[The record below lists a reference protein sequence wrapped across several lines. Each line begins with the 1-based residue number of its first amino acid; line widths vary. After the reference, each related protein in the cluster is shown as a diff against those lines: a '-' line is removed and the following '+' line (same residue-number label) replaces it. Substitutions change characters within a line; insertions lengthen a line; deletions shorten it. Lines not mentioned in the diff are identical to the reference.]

1 MNRDTAPLSTLSGWG
16 RYPYGQSQLHLP
28 ATQQQLLQ
36 LNQNFTGITRGQ
48 GRSYGDSAMASEVLS
63 TRYLDQF
70 IQFDAV
76 TGVLSVQAG
85 ITLAEILD
93 VIVPKGWFLP
103 VTPGTQYVSVAGA
116 IAADVHGKNHHL
128 AGCFSQHLLSMKML
142 LGDGRQIRVSPTQY
156 TDLFQ
161 ATCGGMG
168 LTGIILSATLQLLP
182 IKSSQINQTSVK
194 ARSLSHAY
202 ALFEQAAESTY
213 SVAWIDCLAKGQQLG
228 RSLLMTGE
236 HALEGELTSASQN
249 ALSLPCVTPSIL
261 LNRFSTRA
269 FNSLYY
275 HRQRTPIAHQSIHYA
290 PFFYPLDRIRHWNRL
305 YGRKGFLQ
313 YQFVL
318 PQAAGLEGMQSILQ
332 RISDQ
337 QTGSFLAVLKK
348 LGPANSNLL
357 SFPQEGYTLA
367 LDFKFQH
374 GLFRFLEQLDQQVL
388 DWGGRLYL
396 AKDARMS
403 QTVFKA
409 SYPNWETFEAV
420 REKYAATGKYRST
433 QSVRLGLA

>member
-1 MNRDTAPLSTLSGWG
+1 MTRDTAPLSMLSGWG
-16 RYPYGQSQLHLP
+16 RYPYCQSQIIQP
-28 ATQQQLLQ
+28 ANQQQLLQ
-36 LNQNFTGITRGQ
+36 LNQSFAGIPRGQ
-48 GRSYGDSAMASEVLS
+48 GRSYGDSALAGTVLS
-63 TRYLDQF
+63 CKYLDQF
-70 IQFDAV
+70 IEFDPEHGIL
-76 TGVLSVQAG
+76 TVQAG
-85 ITLAEILD
+85 ITLAQILE
-93 VIVPKGWFLP
+93 VIVPQGWFLP
-103 VTPGTQYVSVAGA
+103 VTPGTQFVTVAGA

-128 AGCFSQHLLSMKML
+128 AGCFSQHLLSMEML
-142 LGDGRQIRVSPTQY
+142 LGDGSQLRVSPTHN

-194 ARSLSHAY
+194 ARSLSDVY

-236 HALEGELTSASQN
+236 HAKQGPLANLPQKT
-249 ALSLPCVTPSIL
+249 LSIPFATPSAL
-261 LNRFSTRA
+261 LNRFSIKA
-269 FNSLYY
+269 FNSVYY
-275 HRQRTPIAHQSIHYA
+275 HRQRKTVAQQAIHYA
-290 PFFYPLDRIRHWNRL
+290 PFFYPLDRIQHWNRL
-305 YGRKGFLQ
+305 YGRKGFVQ

-318 PQAAGLEGMQSILQ
+318 PHAAGLLGMEAILK

-337 QTGSFLAVLKK
+337 QQGSFLAVLKQ
-348 LGPANSNLL
+348 LGPANENLL
-357 SFPQEGYTLA
+357 SFPREGYTLA
-367 LDFKFQH
+367 LDFKLQH
-374 GLFRFLEQLDQQVL
+374 GLFRFLEQLDQLVL
-388 DWGGRLYL
+388 DWGGRIYL

-403 QTVFKA
+403 QTVFKT

-420 REKYAATGKYRST
+420 RAQYAATGKYRST